1 MKISKEI
8 VETIFAQGRRE
19 APNEACGYLAGT
31 GDTVVKAL
39 ALTNADH
46 SPEHFSLDPKEQFAA
61 VRQLRAESLT
71 LLGVYHTHPATP
83 ARPSV
88 EDIRLAYDPNTI
100 YVIASLQQGGQDIRA
115 FRIRQGVVT
124 NEMLII
130 EANVREG
137 NDMMLAYRIPENYAR
152 EVDELQGYVERFR
165 VGTVSAVEF
174 KARRV
179 PFGVYEQRTPG
190 RYMVRIR
197 CAAGIVTPGQ
207 LRHIAKL
214 AARLASGRLHVTTRQ
229 EIQVHDVPL
238 ENMVPLI
245 RGLSAVG
252 LATRGGGG
260 NTVRNIL
267 ASWDSGIAEDEAF
280 DVAPHA
286 VELTSRLIAL
296 GDSWLLPRKFK
307 IAFSNSGAD
316 NAFATANDV
325 GFVATMDGSRRGF
338 RVFVAGGMG
347 RSPQSGQLLREFIAE
362 DEVFLVAEAV
372 KRLFSKFGNR
382 RNKHSARLRFLWNTL
397 GKERFLEEYR
407 RQRALLEA
415 EHPAPFVPPVW
426 SDAAQAPAGL
436 AAADEMSAEFD
447 LWKERYVTAQRQSGL
462 CSILVPLPLGDI
474 SSEKVALL
482 ADALAPFG
490 DNTLRCTADQNLSI
504 RNIPDRYLGTIFALV
519 RRVSDSWNSPRLLA
533 HAVACAGASTCQL
546 GICLSRG
553 ALSATLDRLKSS
565 DLDLGRLGD
574 FRLHFSGC
582 LNSCGRHGLA
592 DLGFFGKVGHKD
604 GHSFPAYTIVAGA
617 KIDSVRGSLLAHKI
631 DEISARDVPG
641 FVVDFLRHY
650 TARKEA
656 YPSFEEYL
664 EREGADRIRA
674 ICDRYRNIPTIEEDE
689 SYYRDWGASELFS
702 LAGRGTGECAA
713 GLFDLIEVDLAKARA
728 DRAALATERDP
739 AARALLVHQLVVS
752 AARALLI
759 TKGVEAATDRDV
771 PDLFER
777 HFLDTGI
784 VAESFR
790 PVLAGAR
797 RGAETLAALGDRAL
811 AFVQEIEDL
820 YASMDDTLQVHP
832 RVPPQGGEDDL
843 REPAKIDLVKDLRGV
858 ACPMNFVKTK
868 VALSQLQTGQV
879 LQVLLDD
886 GEPVENVPRSVAA
899 EGHRVLDQTR
909 VTDHWSVVIRKA

>member
-8 VETIFAQGRRE
+8 VEKIFAQGRRE
-19 APNEACGYLAGT
+19 APNEACGYLAGHD
-31 GDTVVKAL
+31 GTVVKAV
-39 ALTNADH
+39 ALTNVDH
-46 SPEHFSLDPKEQFAA
+46 SPEHFSLDPREQFDA
-61 VRQLRAESLT
+61 VRQLRAEGLAI
-71 LLGVYHTHPATP
+71 LAVYHTHPETP
-83 ARPSV
+83 ARPSA
-88 EDIRLAYDPNTI
+88 EDIRLAYDPSTI
-100 YVIASLQQGGQDIRA
+100 YVIASLQQGGRDIRA

-124 NEMLII
+124 TETLVIA
-130 EANVREG
+130 EKVPG
-137 NDMMLAYRIPENYAR
+137 GSDMMPAYRIPGNYAR
-152 EVDELQGYVERFR
+152 EVDELEGYVERFR
-165 VGTVSAVEF
+165 VGTMSAAEF

-190 RYMVRIR
+190 RFMIRIR
-197 CAAGIVTPGQ
+197 CAAGIVTPAQ
-207 LRHIAKL
+207 LRRIADL
-214 AARLASGRLHVTTRQ
+214 STRLASGRLHVTTRQ

-245 RGLSAVG
+245 RELSVVG

-260 NTVRNIL
+260 NTVRNVI
-267 ASWDSGIAEDEAF
+267 ASWDSGVAVDEVF

-325 GFVATMDGSRRGF
+325 GFIAAVDGNRRGF

-347 RSPQSGQLLREFIAE
+347 RSPQPGQLLHAFVAQ

-426 SDAAQAPAGL
+426 SETAQVPSGL
-436 AAADEMSAEFD
+436 AAVNETSADFD
-447 LWKERYVTAQRQSGL
+447 LWKKRYVTAQRQSGL

-474 SSEKVALL
+474 SSEKATLL
-482 ADALAPFG
+482 ADSLTPFG
-490 DNTLRCTADQNLSI
+490 DSTLRCTADQNLSL
-504 RNIPDRYLGTIFALV
+504 RNIPDRYLGNIFALV
-519 RRVSDSWNSPRLLA
+519 RQVSTAWNSPKLLA
-533 HAVACAGASTCQL
+533 HAVACAGASTCPL

-553 ALSATLDRLKSS
+553 ALGATLDRLRTSDI
-565 DLDLGRLGD
+565 DLDSLGD

-592 DLGFFGKVGHKD
+592 HLGLFGKAGHEG

-617 KIDSVRGSLLAHKI
+617 KIDSVQGSALAHKI
-631 DEISARDVPG
+631 DEISARDVPDL
-641 FVVDFLRHY
+641 VVEFLRHY
-650 TARKEA
+650 AARKEA
-656 YPSFEEYL
+656 YSSFQEYL
-664 EREGADRIRA
+664 DQEGADRIRA
-674 ICDRYRNIPTIEEDE
+674 ICDRYRNVPTIEEDE
-689 SYYRDWGASELFS
+689 SYYRDWGAPELFS

-713 GLFDLIEVDLAKARA
+713 GLFDLIDVDLAKARA

-739 AARALLVHQLVVS
+739 AARSLLLHRLTVT

-759 TKGVEAATDRDV
+759 TRGVEAATDRDV

-784 VAESFR
+784 VADSFR
-790 PVLAGAR
+790 PVIAAAR
-797 RGAETLAALGDRAL
+797 HGAETLAVLGDRAL
-811 AFVQEIEDL
+811 AFAQEIEDL
-820 YASMDDTLQVHP
+820 YASMDDTLQFHP
-832 RVPPQGGEDDL
+832 RVPLQKGESEP
-843 REPAKIDLVKDLRGV
+843 REPMKVDLVKDLRGV

-868 VALSQLQTGQV
+868 MALSQLKTGQV
-879 LQVLLDD
+879 LQVLLDE
-886 GEPVENVPRSVAA
+886 GEPVENVPRSVEA
-899 EGHRVLDQTR
+899 EGHRILEQAKAA
-909 VTDHWSVVIRKA
+909 DHWSVTIRKA